1 MPQITLYGTDTCRF
15 TNRARGQLDAL
26 GIGYEYVDLQQDR
39 KEDARIRQLSGTRD
53 HTPTVEI
60 RCDDSR
66 TRRLVRPNDWELETE
81 LIATGLLAHRP
92 EKLNSRSVVRGPRT
106 VIGDRR

>member
-26 GIGYEYVDLQQDR
+26 GIGYDYVDLQQDR
-39 KEDARIRQLSGTRD
+39 KEEARIRQLSGTRN

-60 RCDDSR
+60 QCDDR
-66 TRRLVRPNDWELETE
+66 TRRLVRPNDWQLETE
-81 LIATGLLAHRP
+81 LMQAGLLAERP
-92 EKLNSRSVVRGPRT
+92 VKHGSRSVIRGPRT
-106 VIGDRR
+106 IIGDRR

>member
-1 MPQITLYGTDTCRF
+1 MPQITLYGADTCRF

-39 KEDARIRQLSGTRD
+39 KEDTRIRQLYGRN
-53 HTPTVEI
+53 HTPIIEI
-60 RCDDSR
+60 VTDGKKRH
-66 TRRLVRPNDWELETE
+66 LVRPNDWELETE
-81 LIATGLLAHRP
+81 LMTAGLLTERP
-92 EKLNSRSVVRGPRT
+92 ARPDSRSVVRGPRT

>member
-39 KEDARIRQLSGTRD
+39 KEDARLRQLTQSRN
-53 HTPTVEI
+53 HTPTLEI
-60 RCDDSR
+60 QGDDNK
-66 TRRLVRPNDWELETE
+66 TKRLIRPNDWELETE
-81 LIATGLLAHRP
+81 LIAAGLMTQRP
-92 EKLNSRSVVRGPRT
+92 AKPHSRSVVRGPRT